1 MGRAP
6 EADVKGR
13 RRVGIFGGTFDPPHL
28 GHLAVARDV
37 AAALALDQ
45 VIWMPAGIPPH
56 KAATD
61 VTAAEVRLAMV
72 RAAVEGHEGFI
83 VSDLEIS
90 RPGLSYT
97 VDTLR
102 ELQGAGEDADYF
114 LILGVDQYRS
124 LDSWR
129 LPGEIRR
136 RARIAVMDRGG
147 ESMSQDE
154 KSPEVLSVAVRRV
167 DASSTDVR
175 KRVRDGGDVSG
186 LVPEGVASLIY
197 SEGLYST

>member
-6 EADVKGR
+6 EFGVSGR

-28 GHLAVARDV
+28 GHVAVARDV
-37 AAALALDQ
+37 ADALALDQ
-45 VIWMPAGIPPH
+45 VVWMPAGIPPH
-56 KAATD
+56 KAADEITS
-61 VTAAEVRLAMV
+61 AGVRLAMV
-72 RAAVEGHEGFI
+72 RAAIEGHEDFV

-102 ELQGAGEDADYF
+102 ELQGAGEDTDHV

-129 LPGEIRR
+129 LPEEIRT

-147 ESMSQDE
+147 ESMPPDENSQR
-154 KSPEVLSVAVRRV
+154 VLSVAVRRV
-167 DASSTDVR
+167 DVSSTDVR
-175 KRVRDGGDVSG
+175 RRVRDGDDVSG
-186 LVPEGVASLIY
+186 LVPDGVASLIH
-197 SEGLYST
+197 SQGLYST